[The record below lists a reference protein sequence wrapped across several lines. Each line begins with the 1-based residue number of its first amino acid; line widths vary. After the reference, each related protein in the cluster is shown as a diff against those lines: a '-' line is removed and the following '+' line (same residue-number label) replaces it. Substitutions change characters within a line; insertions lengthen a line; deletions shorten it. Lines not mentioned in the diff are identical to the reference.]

1 MPSANVVPPESAA
14 HDVVDEVMP
23 EDFEWER
30 LVRRYPV
37 PALLLA
43 GVGGFWLGRSRGRA
57 ILAAVA
63 AFAAEQVSEE
73 VNEFLGD
80 EVL

>member
-1 MPSANVVPPESAA
+1 MPSANVVPPEPAA

-43 GVGGFWLGRSRGRA
+43 GVGGFWLGRSRGRT
-57 ILAAVA
+57 ILVAVA